1 MTLAGTHSIC
11 GGDVVGGKKKNTY
24 APDIQE
30 VVEMEKNEEEED
42 EENDEKVYG
51 NEEDDRNDAL
61 GGSRV
66 SEDERRIWAQMG
78 Q

>member
-30 VVEMEKNEEEED
+30 VVEMEKNEEEE
-42 EENDEKVYG
+42 EEEDDEKV
-51 NEEDDRNDAL
+51 
-61 GGSRV
+61 
-66 SEDERRIWAQMG
+66 
-78 Q
+78 